1 MSLAH
6 PLLTRCGVAHGFGL
20 RGDPERPGVMRPRQ
34 VHGVAVARAS
44 ASAAPGDADAIVSD
58 LPAVSVA
65 VVTADCVPVLVAS
78 QDGRAVAAVHAGW
91 RGLAAGVVPRAIEA
105 LRERLPAHARLSA
118 AVGPCIGACCY
129 EIDRPVID
137 AMTRRFPDEVDAALT
152 PVRGEHARL
161 DLALLVRVD
170 LARAGLAPEAVGGFE
185 AACTFCDRERF
196 YSYRRDGAGAGRL
209 LHWIAAGG
217 REA

>member
-6 PLLTRCGVAHGFGL
+6 PLLAGRGIAHGFGV
-20 RGDPERPGVMRPRQ
+20 RGEAEPKGVVRPRQ
-34 VHGVAVARAS
+34 VHGVAVVRA
-44 ASAAPGDADAIVSD
+44 AAGAPPGDADAIVSD
-58 LPAVSVA
+58 LPGVAVA
-65 VVTADCVPVLVAS
+65 VVTADCVPVLVAAH
-78 QDGRAVAAVHAGW
+78 DGSAVAAVHAGW
-91 RGLAAGVVPRAIEA
+91 RGLAAGVIPRAIDA
-105 LRERLPAHARLSA
+105 LRAGLPAHTKLLA

-137 AMTRRFPDEVDAALT
+137 AMTRRFPDDAEAALT

-161 DLALLVRVD
+161 DLARLVRVD
-170 LARAGLAPEAVGGFE
+170 LVRAGLAREAVGGFE
-185 AACTFCDRERF
+185 AACTFCDPERF
-196 YSYRRDGAGAGRL
+196 HSYRRDGAGAGRL